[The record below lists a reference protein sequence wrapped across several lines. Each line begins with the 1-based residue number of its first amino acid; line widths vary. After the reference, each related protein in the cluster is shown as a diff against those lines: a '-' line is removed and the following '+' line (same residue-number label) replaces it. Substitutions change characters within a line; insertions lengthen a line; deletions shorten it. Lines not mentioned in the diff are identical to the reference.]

1 MILNMKFVWILKGD
15 WLQTNEYSEQEK
27 NSLTSSL
34 KKVKNSQS
42 EKRSALRVVKKDY
55 VVVLFW
61 DKEVKMTLHH
71 VLFCSVLRIVE
82 LQKVK
87 GKKKWRV
94 SQQGTIEIF
103 IIYFIWKST
112 TPVLIPTIFL
122 VSCNWTI
129 RHQVSM
135 KAKGHF
141 L

>member
-34 KKVKNSQS
+34 KKVKISLI

-71 VLFCSVLRIVE
+71 VLFCSVLRIAE

-87 GKKKWRV
+87 RQEKVTCFAARNFWNLHHLFHLKIHD
-94 SQQGTIEIF
+94 S
-103 IIYFIWKST
+103 S
-112 TPVLIPTIFL
+112 
-122 VSCNWTI
+122 SDSN
-129 RHQVSM
+129 
-135 KAKGHF
+135 HF
-141 L
+141 SGFV